1 MAPEV
6 LERAPARSLTS
17 TPAARLPRAA
27 RTRALADFRY
37 VLRRFLQFSEEA
49 ADRAGLTAQQH
60 QLLLQI
66 AGVQLGTPTTI
77 GYLAQRLGLKHHSA
91 VELATRCEDAGWLIR
106 RPDLIDRRA
115 VTLQLTPAGSRVLH
129 ELSEDHEQEL
139 NELAP
144 RLIEALGAFTR
155 APGAKPR

>member
-1 MAPEV
+1 MDV
-6 LERAPARSLTS
+6 LDRPRTLTS
-17 TPAARLPRAA
+17 APTARLPRAA

-37 VLRRFLQFSEEA
+37 VLRRFLHFSEEA

-66 AGVQLGTPTTI
+66 AGAQPGTPTTV
-77 GYLAQRLGLKHHSA
+77 GYLAQRLALKHHST
-91 VELATRCEDAGWLIR
+91 VELATRCEDAGWLLR
-106 RPDLIDRRA
+106 KTDLVDRR
-115 VTLQLTPAGSRVLH
+115 VVVLQLTPAGSRMLH
-129 ELSEDHEQEL
+129 ELSEDHEREL

-144 RLIEALGAFTR
+144 RLIEALNAFTR